1 MIRAARDDDAEALI
15 ALIAAVFDEYPGCI
29 LDVDDEAP
37 ELRAI
42 ATASAR
48 RGGGFW
54 VAEEGARV
62 VGSVGL
68 SPVPETDG
76 IELLK
81 LYVAREA
88 RRKGLGERLVR
99 LVEQEARRRGAPFV
113 ELWTDTRFR
122 DAHRLYERLGF
133 RGGEETRELHDLSA
147 SVEYYYRLELRGV

>member
-15 ALIAAVFDEYPGCI
+15 ALIAAVFEEYPGCI
-29 LDVDDEAP
+29 LDVDGEAP

-54 VAEEGARV
+54 VEEEGSRV

-99 LVEQEARRRGAPFV
+99 FVEQEARRRGALFL

-133 RGGEETRELHDLSA
+133 RGGAETRELHDRSA
-147 SVEYYYRLELRGV
+147 SVEYYYRLELRGA